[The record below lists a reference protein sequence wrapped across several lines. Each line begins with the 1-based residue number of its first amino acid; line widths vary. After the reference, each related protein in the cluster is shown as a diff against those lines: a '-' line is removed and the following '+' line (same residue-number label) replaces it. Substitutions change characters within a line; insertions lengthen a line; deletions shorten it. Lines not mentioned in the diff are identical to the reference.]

1 MVTNRPD
8 TLQKWRFDCALKQ
21 CEGNLG
27 NLSKGYAYSWV
38 VQSKTL
44 PVTTCDL
51 NCSILKT
58 TISQQFFPHQSQFHP
73 SQGPAPVSE
82 NQV

>member
-1 MVTNRPD
+1 MVTNKPD

-21 CEGNLG
+21 CEGNSRKFEQRVCLLLG
-27 NLSKGYAYSWV
+27 CPEQN
-38 VQSKTL
+38 
-44 PVTTCDL
+44 TTCDL
-51 NCSILKT
+51 NCSILKA

-73 SQGPAPVSE
+73 SQRPAPVSE